1 MMKILTA
8 REITIHQ
15 GVKIATMST
24 ANIVP
29 HMLAPHEVQTETPS
43 KEKDSDIK
51 LQMKSTLIIES
62 TRSSPVEG
70 DTQGDPIKSPR

>member
-1 MMKILTA
+1 MMKNLTA

-15 GVKIATMST
+15 GVKVVIMSA

-29 HMLAPHEVQTETPS
+29 HMLAPHEVQTETPL
-43 KEKDSDIK
+43 KERNSDIK

-62 TRSSPVEG
+62 TRSNSIEG
-70 DTQGDPIKSPR
+70 DTRGDPIESPC